1 MAKTAHQPDRKNI
14 LRDFLLYLTA
24 EKGASINTVNSY
36 ELDIKQFQ
44 AYISG
49 INESLE
55 TFKRQDI
62 VGFVEQS
69 KDNQYSITSICRFIS
84 TIRTFC
90 KFLVV
95 ERIREDDPAE
105 TIRLPKK
112 WDTVPKALSFE
123 DVLSILDAR
132 VSGKMVLRDKAMLEL
147 LYASGLR
154 VSELV
159 NVEVDRV
166 NFQAGFLTIT
176 GKGSKDRI
184 VPMNPRA
191 LLCIKEY
198 MAGLRQDLLKGK
210 TSPYLFLNYKGE
222 VMTRQRFWQTLK
234 NYGKAAAVELTP
246 HTLRHCFATHLLDGG
261 ADLRSVQKML
271 GHADISTT
279 QIYTKVTTER
289 IKTEYKKYH
298 PRA

>member
-1 MAKTAHQPDRKNI
+1 MLKE
-14 LRDFLLYLTA
+14 FLLYLTV
-24 EKGASINTVNSY
+24 ERGAAVNTVNSY
-36 ELDIKQFQ
+36 ELDIVQFQ
-44 AYISG
+44 AYLSG
-49 INESLE
+49 NTETLE
-55 TFKRQDI
+55 TFTREDI
-62 VGFVEQS
+62 VGFIEMS
-69 KDNQYSITSICRFIS
+69 KDSQYSMTSICRFIS
-84 TIRTFC
+84 SIRTFC
-90 KFLVV
+90 KFLVI

-112 WDTVPKALSFE
+112 WDSIPKALSFD
-123 DVLSILDAR
+123 DVLLLLSAK
-132 VSGKMVLRDKAMLEL
+132 VSGRMVVRDRAMLEL
-147 LYASGLR
+147 LYSSGLR
-154 VSELV
+154 VSELMG
-159 NVEVDRV
+159 VEVDRV

-184 VPMNPRA
+184 VPMNVRA
-191 LLCIKEY
+191 LESIKVY

-222 VMTRQRFWQTLK
+222 IMTRQRFWQTLK
-234 NYGKAAAVELTP
+234 NYGKAAGVELSP

-271 GHADISTT
+271 GHSDISTT
-279 QIYTKVTTER
+279 QIYTKITTDR